1 MKYDYKE
8 IKKLPDTFSLEDLRV
23 VCHISKRTAR
33 FYLQTGLI
41 ACITTVRKPI
51 AIPSEKKIAH
61 IPDIL
66 CITDVAK
73 ITGYDTPTVHR
84 WCRSRK
90 LKALRSQP
98 RTWISEKSLYAFL
111 LEDYPI
117 GKYGNLRHEF
127 LKQHRK
133 GTYTTLLTEFTLQK
147 HLHDIDEEARQMI
160 EELTLRI
167 VSVRGGNEELK
178 ASDPLRWVQEM
189 RNAKAAAEEIVLREV
204 VYR

>member
-1 MKYDYKE
+1 MKKHIFKNGITYELRGEYYYPLF
-8 IKKLPDTFSLEDLRV
+8 KLPEN
-23 VCHISKRTAR
+23 
-33 FYLQTGLI
+33 
-41 ACITTVRKPI
+41 
-51 AIPSEKKIAH
+51 
-61 IPDIL
+61 
-66 CITDVAK
+66 
-73 ITGYDTPTVHR
+73 
-84 WCRSRK
+84 
-90 LKALRSQP
+90 
-98 RTWISEKSLYAFL
+98 
-111 LEDYPI
+111 EDYPI

-133 GTYTTLLTEFTLQK
+133 GTHTTLLTEFTLQK

-178 ASDPLRWVQEM
+178 VSDPLRWVQEM